1 MKREILSYDIDLIEN
16 LKLECG
22 ITELQA
28 KLLINRGITDIDDA
42 NLFLYGDLRD
52 LHSPKTLNDIDKAVD
67 ILVNAKEKKLKVF
80 IAGDY
85 DVDGITA
92 SVVSKLG
99 FDYIGINSEYY
110 IPHRIKEGY
119 GLSMVAI
126 DDAIKNNFDIIYTV
140 DNGIAAKNEV
150 QKAKDLG
157 LKVIVTDHHDVPKVA
172 KENIENPTKED
183 DFIEDV
189 PNADAIINPKLKKC
203 NYPNKK
209 ICGCV
214 ITWKVLVA
222 LYEKLGVN
230 LDYLYSLL
238 PLVAI
243 ATVGDMMD
251 LEKENRI
258 LVKEGIKRINQD
270 LNIGVKKLKNI
281 YKIEEIKSE
290 NLSFQIIPT
299 LNADGRLD
307 TAYKA
312 ASLLYGNNIK
322 DLEMILKELSKL
334 IKVNFDV
341 EDESFIEENSSF
353 NEIEIKNRIK
363 KIIPDFKIN
372 KGLEDIFYELKE
384 EYSKRN
390 KELDLLANTL
400 YETNQKRKELTKQYF
415 EECME
420 IIRKDK
426 LDEKNIIVVYNENI
440 PEGLLGLVSGK
451 IKEKF
456 HKPVFV
462 FSNAEE
468 YFKGSGRGVEGH
480 PFSLF
485 EGLQITKGLWS
496 KGGGHP
502 MAAGVSFEKDIEKL
516 NQFRDIL
523 DLYIEKLLEE
533 TPFEQTIRL
542 DDIISKPTEAL
553 CREIEIIQPTG
564 KGNPPASFGTEELIL
579 LEAKPVGDGS
589 HIRFKTVDKT
599 VGIAFSLTDRY
610 KELGCPKKVKFSYA
624 PNINNY
630 TFVNDRKEEITIR
643 SIQMMIQDISLAEEQ
658 TQINKPALI
667 SSIKQSILKR
677 K

>member
-1 MKREILSYDIDLIEN
+1 MKWEVLSYDMNLIES

-28 KLLINRGITDIDDA
+28 KLLINRGIKDVEDA

-52 LHSPKTLNDIDKAVD
+52 LYSPKTLNDIDKAVD
-67 ILVNAKEKKLKVF
+67 ILVYAKENKSKIF

-99 FDYIGINSEYY
+99 FDHIGINSEYY

-157 LKVIVTDHHDVPKVA
+157 LKVIVTDHHDVPKVL
-172 KENIENPTKED
+172 KNGCLESINEED
-183 DFIEDV
+183 YIEDI
-189 PNADAIINPKLKKC
+189 PKADAVINPKLKKC

-222 LYEKLGVN
+222 LYERLGVS
-230 LDYLYSLL
+230 LDYLYDLL

-258 LVKEGIKRINQD
+258 LVKEGIKRINKD
-270 LNIGVKKLKNI
+270 LNIGVKKLRNI
-281 YKIEEIKSE
+281 YKIEEMKSE
-290 NLSFQIIPT
+290 NLAFQIIPT

-312 ASLLYGNNIK
+312 ANLLYGANVK
-322 DLEMILKELSKL
+322 DLEVILKQLSKL
-334 IKVNFDV
+334 VKVDFDIENENFK
-341 EDESFIEENSSF
+341 EENFSF
-353 NEIEIKNRIK
+353 DENKIKKEIK
-363 KIIPDFKIN
+363 KIIPDFNIDN
-372 KGLEDIFYELKE
+372 SLENIFYELKE
-384 EYSKRN
+384 EYFNRN

-420 IIRKDK
+420 TIRLEELDK
-426 LDEKNIIVVYNENI
+426 KNIIVVFNESI
-440 PEGLLGLVSGK
+440 PEGLVGLVAGK

-468 YFKGSGRGVEGH
+468 YYKGSGRGVEGH

-485 EGLQITKGLWS
+485 DGLQMTKGLWS

-523 DLYIEKLLEE
+523 DLYIERLLEE
-533 TPFEQTIRL
+533 NPFEPILKL
-542 DDIISKPTEAL
+542 DSIINTPTEEL
-553 CREIEIIQPTG
+553 CREIEVIEPTG
-564 KGNPPASFGTEELIL
+564 KGNPSAAFGTNEVSL
-579 LEAKPVGDGS
+579 LEAKPVGDGT
-589 HIRFKTVDKT
+589 HIRFKITNKI
-599 VGIAFSLTDRY
+599 VGIGFSLTSRY
-610 KELGCPKKVKFSYA
+610 NELGHPNSLKFAYA

-630 TFVNDRKEEITIR
+630 TFINSRNEEVTVR
-643 SIQMMIQDISLAEEQ
+643 SVQMMVHDINLTNEQ
-658 TQINKPALI
+658 PQINKNVLI

>member
-1 MKREILSYDIDLIEN
+1 MKWEVLSYDMNLIEN

-28 KLLINRGITDIDDA
+28 KLLINRGIKDVDDA

-52 LHSPKTLNDIDKAVD
+52 LHSPNTLHDIDKAVD
-67 ILVNAKEKKLKVF
+67 ILVEAKEKKLKVI

-99 FDYIGINSEYY
+99 FENIGIDCEYY
-110 IPHRIKEGY
+110 IPHRVKEGY

-126 DDAIKNNFDIIYTV
+126 DDAIKNKCDIIYAV

-157 LKVIVTDHHDVPKVA
+157 LKVIVTDHHDVPKIA
-172 KENIENPTKED
+172 KEGCLEPINED
-183 DFIEDV
+183 DFVEDI
-189 PNADAIINPKLKKC
+189 PKADAVINPKLKDC

-214 ITWKVLVA
+214 ITWKVLIA
-222 LYEKLGVN
+222 LYERLGIS
-230 LDYLYSLL
+230 LDYLYNLL
-238 PLVAI
+238 PLVAL

-258 LVKEGIKRINQD
+258 LVKEGIKRINKD
-270 LNIGVKKLKNI
+270 LNIGIKKLRNI
-281 YKIEEIKSE
+281 YKIEEIRSE
-290 NLSFQIIPT
+290 DLGFRIIPT

-312 ASLLYGNNIK
+312 ANLLYGNKVEDIGK
-322 DLEMILKELSKL
+322 ILKELSVL
-334 IKVNFDV
+334 IKIDFDL
-341 EDESFIEENSSF
+341 ENENLKEENLSF
-353 NEIEIKNRIK
+353 NEKEIKERIK
-363 KIIPDFKIN
+363 KIIPDFNVEKP
-372 KGLEDIFYELKE
+372 LEDIFYELKK
-384 EYSKRN
+384 EYFKRN

-400 YETNQKRKELTKQYF
+400 YETNEKRKELTKQYF
-415 EECME
+415 EECLE
-420 IIRKDK
+420 TIRKEK
-426 LDEKNIIVVYNENI
+426 LDEKNIIVVFNERI
-440 PEGLLGLVSGK
+440 PEGLVGLVAGK

-462 FSNAEE
+462 FSNAEK

-523 DLYIEKLLEE
+523 DLYIKQLLEE
-533 TPFEQTIRL
+533 KPFEPTLKL
-542 DDIISKPTEAL
+542 DSIINVPTEEL
-553 CREIEIIQPTG
+553 CREIEVIEPTG
-564 KGNPPASFGTEELIL
+564 KGNPPASFGTSEVSL
-579 LEAKPVGDGS
+579 LEAKPVGDGT
-589 HIRFKTVDKT
+589 HIRFKTTNKIA
-599 VGIAFSLTDRY
+599 GIGFSLTTRY
-610 KELGCPKKVKFSYA
+610 NELGHPNKLKFAYA

-630 TFVNDRKEEITIR
+630 TFLNAKNEEVTIR
-643 SIQMMIQDISLAEEQ
+643 SVQMMIHDFNLTNEQ
-658 TQINKPALI
+658 PEINKNVLI